1 MTRPSDLSELPI
13 RVSMTMG
20 EELFYEEVRSELV
33 STTLCWWLDE
43 IRGIRRVGWYIAS
56 GTIPR
61 YVNFSSPMVIEVQ
74 ILDDK
79 DSVLKK
85 IAEKYS
91 NPHLMVST
99 GY

>member
-1 MTRPSDLSELPI
+1 
-13 RVSMTMG
+13 
-20 EELFYEEVRSELV
+20 
-33 STTLCWWLDE
+33 
-43 IRGIRRVGWYIAS
+43 
-56 GTIPR
+56 
-61 YVNFSSPMVIEVQ
+61 MVIEVQ